1 MTKKSGVELLEEM
14 YETVAT
20 FDRRLQNVENILKEL
35 LDASNRRPV
44 IQEAAVQPGLPPGL
58 MVNSKPAQTPEQ
70 TNAPPTRRPSIEGAA
85 PEPPAIKVSPNIKVM
100 GKIRH
105 DGKGLPDVSVTI
117 HDSRNHA
124 VKKTK
129 TNRAGHWMAFLP
141 PGKYA
146 AECVLEGKVNG
157 NVVFTVQPGDSAVS
171 VGQPQ

>member
-1 MTKKSGVELLEEM
+1 MLDDLCEKI
-14 YETVAT
+14 AT
-20 FDRRLQNVENILKEL
+20 FDLRLQNMEHLMKEL

-44 IQEAAVQPGLPPGL
+44 VQEAVAIQPGLPPGL
-58 MVNSKPAQTPEQ
+58 MINNKPAQTPEQ
-70 TNAPPTRRPSIEGAA
+70 TNAPPERRPSIEGAA
-85 PEPPAIKVSPNIKVM
+85 PEPPAIKASPNIKVM

-105 DGKGLPDVSVTI
+105 DGKGLPDVNVTI

-124 VKKTK
+124 IKKTK

-157 NVVFTVQPGDSAVS
+157 NVVFTVQPGDSAVN